1 LGTCEGGCKGGR
13 DGQQGTFH
21 IFFSVMV
28 YPCHQKTIQASLM
41 LKLEYVVQL
50 EMGLIAGFLFL
61 LFGLGRSNRIL
72 REKSNK
78 TCN

>member
-1 LGTCEGGCKGGR
+1 
-13 DGQQGTFH
+13 
-21 IFFSVMV
+21 
-28 YPCHQKTIQASLM
+28 M